1 MNGLIFERLF
11 QCIGGIDDS
20 FLEEAETADIVRTKA
35 DRRRRLAKF
44 GAYGAAGLAVLGG
57 AAAAYWKLR
66 SNRMAKSA

>member
-1 MNGLIFERLF
+1 MNHPIFERLF

-20 FLEEAETADIVRTKA
+20 FLEEAETADIAQAKA

-66 SNRMAKSA
+66 ANRLARSA